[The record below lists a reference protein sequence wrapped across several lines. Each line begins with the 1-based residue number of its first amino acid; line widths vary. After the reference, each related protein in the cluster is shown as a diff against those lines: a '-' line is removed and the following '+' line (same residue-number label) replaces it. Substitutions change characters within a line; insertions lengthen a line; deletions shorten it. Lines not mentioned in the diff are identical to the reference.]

1 MTLRNSIGELTY
13 LPALSLSLLKT
24 AHFHITIMQKP
35 HMHIMFNHINFSSM
49 LMIPYVEHYTV
60 Y

>member
-1 MTLRNSIGELTY
+1 MTLRDSIGELTY
-13 LPALSLSLLKT
+13 LPALSLLKT
-24 AHFHITIMQKP
+24 AHFHIMIMQKP